1 LTEACGSP
9 AVDTCITIDNPVEIF
24 PVLTPDTTQG
34 CFPVTINFA
43 NTTNSTEIATTLVDF
58 GDGQIISYPG
68 TSSFSHIYTQPG
80 VYTVQVE
87 VTSIF
92 GCLYDST
99 YTNMIEAF
107 DYPEANF
114 NILPNDVTFFD
125 PNVLLENNSS
135 SNVVDFQ
142 WTIPSGNPSSAVTE
156 NANVSYPS
164 DVEGN
169 YPVTLLV
176 TDQNS
181 CRDTITKIVNV
192 ISEVVLYAPNSFT
205 PDGDE
210 HNQTWKLVI
219 DGIDIYSAE
228 ILIFNRWGEV
238 IWECHDV
245 SEGWDGTYD
254 GQIVQNGT
262 YTWTLKFKDIH
273 TDKKYEFSGH
283 IVLIR

>member
-1 LTEACGSP
+1 
-9 AVDTCITIDNPVEIF
+9 
-24 PVLTPDTTQG
+24 
-34 CFPVTINFA
+34 
-43 NTTNSTEIATTLVDF
+43 
-58 GDGQIISYPG
+58 
-68 TSSFSHIYTQPG
+68 
-80 VYTVQVE
+80 
-87 VTSIF
+87 
-92 GCLYDST
+92 
-99 YTNMIEAF
+99 MIEAF

-114 NILPNDVTFFD
+114 NILPNDVSFFD

-135 SNVVDFQ
+135 SKVVDFQ

-156 NANVSYPS
+156 NVNVSYPS

-228 ILIFNRWGEV
+228 ILIFNRWGEQV
-238 IWECHDV
+238 FTSNNITDL
-245 SEGWDGTYD
+245 WDGTYKL
-254 GQIVQNGT
+254 QNQPMGV
-262 YTWTLKFKDIH
+262 YAYFLLYSSEDSNNKINLLKGNI
-273 TDKKYEFSGH
+273 T
-283 IVLIR
+283 LIR